1 METWM
6 VILRLIHI
14 IAGIFWAGT
23 TFFLVG
29 YVAPSVQASGPEGQ
43 KFMQQLSFR
52 SGMTSALL
60 GTATLAALS
69 GIIMY
74 ILLTDLD
81 TAIMEGT
88 YYVVLLI
95 GAVAGLAGWLVG
107 YAIQYRTI
115 SKMKGIAAEIGA
127 SGGPPSPEQLAEMQA
142 LSQRVG
148 LGSRITAVL
157 LMIAIV
163 AMAGASPIAAL

>member
-1 METWM
+1 MEAWM

-14 IAGIFWAGT
+14 FAGIFWAGT
-23 TFFLVG
+23 TFFMVG
-29 YVAPSVQASGPEGQ
+29 YIVPSVEATGPEGQ

-52 SGMTSALL
+52 SGMTKALL
-60 GTATLAALS
+60 ATATLAALS

-95 GAVAGLAGWLVG
+95 GAIAGLAGWIVG
-107 YAIQYRTI
+107 YGIQYRSI
-115 SKMKGIAAEIGA
+115 SKMKAIAAEFGA
-127 SGGPPSPEQLAEMQA
+127 SGGPPSPEQMADMQA

-148 LGSRITAVL
+148 QGGRVTAVL
-157 LMIAIV
+157 LMISIV